1 MSANYLGAYVMK
13 EAGLKTSSYQKFL
26 MDLREKLP
34 VINAM
39 GAIDSEGNYYEDA
52 LDSPYKDLVKQY
64 QILQYNNLIDTRHT
78 IDSFFYLTK

>member
-1 MSANYLGAYVMK
+1 
-13 EAGLKTSSYQKFL
+13 AGLKTSSYQKFL

-64 QILQYNNLIDTRHT
+64 QILQYNNLIDTSHT